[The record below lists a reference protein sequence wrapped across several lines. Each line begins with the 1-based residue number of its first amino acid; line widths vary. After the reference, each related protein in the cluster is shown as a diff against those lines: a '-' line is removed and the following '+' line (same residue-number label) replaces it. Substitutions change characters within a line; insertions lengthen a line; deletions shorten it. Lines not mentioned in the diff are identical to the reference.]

1 MGSQKANETIQASL
15 LEIVQMQ
22 DWAVH
27 KLFICSKR
35 AIVRKNLSPPFFLT
49 YEQFA
54 NSRPGSLSTSS
65 QADSLTINDVGVL
78 VNLPTIYAWNEEE
91 EYYLPPL

>member
-1 MGSQKANETIQASL
+1 MFKKGYRE
-15 LEIVQMQ
+15 E
-22 DWAVH
+22 
-27 KLFICSKR
+27 KLI
-35 AIVRKNLSPPFFLT
+35 PPFFLT

-78 VNLPTIYAWNEEE
+78 VNLPTIYAWNEEA
-91 EYYLPPL
+91 EYYLPLL